1 MSICTTC
8 FQANPVPTCAGELII
23 GTIDLDLELTEV
35 NVYFQYSPTGNVQLY
50 PGTVD
55 ELGLVTVEE
64 PNLATGGYVKIWV
77 NDPATDNFNIPIP
90 VTIDTVQY
98 TCIEAQINRLRG
110 IETSIHDLTLVEE

>member
-8 FQANPVPTCAGELII
+8 FQANPVPTCTDLLII
-23 GTIDLDLELTEV
+23 GTIDPELGLESV
-35 NVYFQYSPTGNVQLY
+35 NVYFQYSPTGNIQLY

-55 ELGLVTVEE
+55 EDGLVTVTE
-64 PNLATGGYVKIWV
+64 PTLATGGYVKIWV

-90 VTIDTVQY
+90 VTIESVEY

-110 IETSIHDLTLVEE
+110 IETPIHDLTLVEE